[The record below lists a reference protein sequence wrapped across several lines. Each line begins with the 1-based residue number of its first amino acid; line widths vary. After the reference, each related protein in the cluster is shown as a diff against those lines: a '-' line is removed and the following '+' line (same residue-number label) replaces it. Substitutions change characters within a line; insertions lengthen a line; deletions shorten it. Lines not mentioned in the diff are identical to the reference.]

1 MTKRN
6 DRSSARDAAGIGPHV
21 RPGVRLTPLR
31 ELDKFT
37 IAEGEA
43 DIRGWDVQTVSGRE
57 VGKVSDLLV
66 DTTTD
71 EVVMLDVDLAGSD
84 RHTLAP
90 VRAAQL
96 DRGRRVV
103 VLDSADLRDVADFPS
118 LHRNAPLTDDEARL
132 FSQRYDAAYGD
143 RGWSQERDWRVRRG
157 GDELRFSRGAA
168 DLGAGAGAAAAASGG
183 EGRAER
189 EVSYARDVREEA
201 RSDAASRG
209 DDVVDIE
216 EARRA
221 RDARRD
227 VHYAGTEETV
237 VEQRPVVIEEVI
249 VRRRVVDAAD
259 LAVDDE
265 DIVRAAMDPNSRR
278 DASLRRNGEGERADD
293 RR

>member
-1 MTKRN
+1 MTKRS
-6 DRSSARDAAGIGPHV
+6 DRSPRDAAGIGPHV
-21 RPGVRLTPLR
+21 RSGVRLTPLR
-31 ELDKFT
+31 ELEKFT

-43 DIRGWDVQTVSGRE
+43 DIRGWEVQTVSGRE
-57 VGKVSDLLV
+57 VGKISDLLV

-103 VLDSADLRDVADFPS
+103 VIDSADLRDVADFPS

-132 FSQRYDAAYGD
+132 FGQRYDAAYGD

-157 GDELRFSRGAA
+157 GDELRFHRRAA
-168 DLGAGAGAAAAASGG
+168 DLGAGASAGAPASGDT
-183 EGRAER
+183 RADR
-189 EVSYARDVREEA
+189 EVSYDRDVRDEPRA
-201 RSDAASRG
+201 DAASRE
-209 DDVVDIE
+209 DDVVDID

-227 VHYAGTEETV
+227 VRYASGDEVV
-237 VEQRPVVIEEVI
+237 VEQRPVVVEEVI

-259 LAVDDE
+259 QAVDDE

-278 DASLRRNGEGERADD
+278 DASLRRSSETERRDD
-293 RR
+293 AR

>member
-1 MTKRN
+1 MKKRS
-6 DRSSARDAAGIGPHV
+6 DRSTARDAAGIGPHV
-21 RPGVRLTPLR
+21 RPGVHLTPLR
-31 ELDKFT
+31 ELERFT

-43 DIRGWDVQTVSGRE
+43 DIRGWAVQTVSGRE
-57 VGKVSDLLV
+57 VGTVSDLLV

-103 VLDSADLRDVADFPS
+103 VIDSADLRDVADFPS

-157 GDELRFSRGAA
+157 GDELRFHRRAA
-168 DLGAGAGAAAAASGG
+168 DLGAGAAAAGASAGD
-183 EGRAER
+183 ANADR
-189 EVSYARDVREEA
+189 EVSYDRDVRDET
-201 RSDAASRG
+201 RAASRG
-209 DDVVDIE
+209 DDVVDLD

-221 RDARRD
+221 REARHD
-227 VHYAGTEETV
+227 VRYASAEERSVPPKQPVV
-237 VEQRPVVIEEVI
+237 VEEVV

-265 DIVRAAMDPNSRR
+265 DIVRAAQDPNSRR
-278 DASLRRNGEGERADD
+278 DASLRRSGEGERSDD